1 MAAPRGLSEPLVSIE
16 EGEALVVEERCD
28 SRAPRRGRGRRGAH
42 VARRRRP
49 TIAGYGC
56 RPPGR
61 GGGGGRLLGRSVA
74 FGQSSGRLHIARAH
88 RERGLYYRD
97 LYHTIADSNVWYIL
111 FFLLLAYV
119 AVSVFFG
126 LLWWAASDACD
137 VGIEN
142 FNAAF
147 LFSVETMMTIGYG
160 TRDQFFADCGASSF
174 LIFAQ
179 SLIGILLDCVSL
191 GLVYTS
197 LSSGVGRS
205 STILFSDRAVIRR
218 VGGELYFMF
227 QVVEMRSH
235 QLIEGHVR
243 CYAVRDE
250 TDARGRVAPFQ
261 QCAMR
266 LDKPDDELGGWLF
279 LALPSVVAHRL
290 DAWSPLVPPAP
301 RVEARGGGTSD
312 AGGEA
317 GGDDPMA
324 TYAFPR
330 PLQRASDAD
339 AGGRSAFRCDVCGE
353 TYEDAG
359 CLARH
364 FATSHPDAAAP
375 ARATRPDAAAVD
387 AFMEASG
394 HEIVVVV
401 EGVDPITSNT
411 VQATHSYCYR
421 ARDGEDRRDVVWDCD
436 FRPCVSRD
444 DRGRCRIDYAAFHEL
459 VAAADGAPPPPPC
472 SH

>member
-1 MAAPRGLSEPLVSIE
+1 
-16 EGEALVVEERCD
+16 
-28 SRAPRRGRGRRGAH
+28 
-42 VARRRRP
+42 
-49 TIAGYGC
+49 
-56 RPPGR
+56 
-61 GGGGGRLLGRSVA
+61 
-74 FGQSSGRLHIARAH
+74 

-119 AVSVFFG
+119 AVSVLFG

-250 TDARGRVAPFQ
+250 TDARGRAAPFQ

-279 LALPSVVAHRL
+279 LALPSVVVHRL

-301 RVEARGGGTSD
+301 R
-312 AGGEA
+312 
-317 GGDDPMA
+317 
-324 TYAFPR
+324 
-330 PLQRASDAD
+330 
-339 AGGRSAFRCDVCGE
+339 
-353 TYEDAG
+353 
-359 CLARH
+359 
-364 FATSHPDAAAP
+364 
-375 ARATRPDAAAVD
+375 
-387 AFMEASG
+387 ASG

-444 DRGRCRIDYAAFHEL
+444 DRGRCRIDYAAF
-459 VAAADGAPPPPPC
+459 
-472 SH
+472 